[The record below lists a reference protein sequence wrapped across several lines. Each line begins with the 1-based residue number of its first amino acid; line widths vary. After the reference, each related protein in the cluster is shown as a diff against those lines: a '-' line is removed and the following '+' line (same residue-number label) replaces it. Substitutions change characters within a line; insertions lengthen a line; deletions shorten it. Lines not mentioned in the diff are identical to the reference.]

1 MRLPC
6 RNCSKSKASTL
17 MLHKT
22 QEWNNPL
29 SRMILLARDRRLL
42 VVTRWMSRCELLWRC
57 HALRRKRLI
66 VQHKKRKR

>member
-1 MRLPC
+1 MP
-6 RNCSKSKASTL
+6 
-17 MLHKT
+17 HKE

-29 SRMILLARDRRLL
+29 SMTSLLARDLRLL

-66 VQHKKRKR
+66 VRHKKRKR